1 MQKLNN
7 FYSCT
12 SSGHTLD
19 LESQSNTTARNLGGK
34 KKRRKS
40 HFSRRCFTFIWQIS
54 LSERSIYTEKPPDAQ
69 DIFSV
74 NNSRSDL
81 TGMRGKDGEIARAE
95 RMSLALFRKQF
106 MLGTTQHKFSH
117 KFYYYSDRSF
127 HHIKQ

>member
-1 MQKLNN
+1 MQKLSN

-12 SSGHTLD
+12 NSGHTLD
-19 LESQSNTTARNLGGK
+19 LESQTNTTARNLGGGE
-34 KKRRKS
+34 RKS
-40 HFSRRCFTFIWQIS
+40 HFSRNCFTFIRQIS
-54 LSERSIYTEKPPDAQ
+54 LSKRSIYTEKPPDAQ

-81 TGMRGKDGEIARAE
+81 IGMRGKDGEIARAE

-106 MLGTTQHKFSH
+106 MLGTTQSDSH
-117 KFYYYSDRSF
+117 EFYYYSDRSF